1 MSNTKSKY
9 MSWKLKILNFA
20 LIPLSL
26 LTALYIIKYVINE
39 NYKHHCPYFSK
50 HIEKYFNQDWNFEGR
65 FNFALKGLVLT
76 AIIMIFNILSVIFCR
91 LIYYKVDPVRDI
103 KTMIIDL
110 FNRIIKITI
119 EQILIFYPLYFYLE
133 LQSESTDKPFYV
145 LILLL
150 FLFGRVIFLF
160 GYVFSY
166 FTKIIFIRN
175 VGSFLN
181 YGLTLILLVKY
192 LNLSIY
198 DKQVMG
204 LLMDKAN

>member
-26 LTALYIIKYVINE
+26 LAALYIIKYVINE
-39 NYKHHCPYFSK
+39 KYKHHFPYFSN

-76 AIIMIFNILSVIFCR
+76 AIIMIINIFCVIFCR
-91 LIYYKVDPVRDI
+91 LIYYKVDPVRDS
-103 KTMIIDL
+103 KTMVIDM
-110 FNRIIKITI
+110 FNRIIKNTI

-133 LQSESTDKPFYV
+133 LQSESTDKKFYV

-150 FLFGRVIFLF
+150 FLFGRAIFLF
-160 GYVFSY
+160 GYIFSY

-181 YGLTLILLVKY
+181 YELSLILLVKY

-198 DKQVMG
+198 DKQVMA
-204 LLMDKAN
+204 LLMDKV